1 MDHRQVKDLEEA
13 IEDAIRQIFRRPIA
27 RDLPMNP
34 SPHTVHLMAK
44 AAVTVYEA
52 AYENCMDDEE

>member
-1 MDHRQVKDLEEA
+1 MDHKQVKDLEEA
-13 IEDAIRQIFRRPIA
+13 IENAIRQMLLHPVV

-44 AAVTVYEA
+44 AATTVYEA
-52 AYENCMDDEE
+52 AFENCMDDGE